1 MFSSVMS
8 EISSI
13 VRILLSDVLYCI
25 IRLAHVSRSVIN
37 KSTGYFFEVVFM
49 WKFLTE
55 VANRVW
61 VKMYWPASEDH
72 IACTIVPCVAGNEKP
87 LKRRA
92 FLGTAKAGTDA
103 RGSKLLMG
111 CPPQQQ
117 GYRVAFSREELNQQ
131 LSWADGTLCRSHN
144 RASRRTHSRDICLDC
159 TERGYI
165 VLQATQRLPSNA
177 PSMNAMERYKCP
189 CYSVPLT
196 SPLSPLP
203 ET

>member
-1 MFSSVMS
+1 MS

-103 RGSKLLMG
+103 RGSKF
-111 CPPQQQ
+111 C
-117 GYRVAFSREELNQQ
+117 F
-131 LSWADGTLCRSHN
+131 
-144 RASRRTHSRDICLDC
+144 I
-159 TERGYI
+159 
-165 VLQATQRLPSNA
+165 
-177 PSMNAMERYKCP
+177 
-189 CYSVPLT
+189 
-196 SPLSPLP
+196 SPLFFTCSDDGSSSRLIALARHMRWTLDGGSGRARNKQRPDS
-203 ET
+203 